1 MAGQNYTW
9 QVSSPNI
16 GTGVGVISS
25 TYNINGKNPLTTITE
40 NNPSGYV
47 KVFPNST
54 STNFN
59 IKNLEYAIQ
68 TDGKITY
75 RVQDGTQSPRQF
87 NSLQELAAGRGSWD
101 GTTTEQVKT
110 QMNGILSTT
119 AQSKGITPT
128 SPTPQGPDQQAAIP
142 TGKTETVPSIE
153 TVTTGK
159 QLKIAPDSGLTY
171 PLNRKSTQDRIKFQ
185 AYKILPRTG
194 QSQVSSEINLNFKFG
209 QRNYESVDGPVFLAI
224 QAGISDQNSVDWG
237 PDSVNA
243 IDAALYNA
251 SINLMQSDTGQ
262 ELGNKVGDLAGQIQ
276 GKLRKEGGK
285 FGRYLA
291 GQAAGINNVL
301 ARTDNIVLN
310 PNLEL
315 LFQGPQLRPFSFQ
328 FKMSAR
334 EKPEAEQVKKIIK
347 YFKYHMATRQETTG
361 LFLKAPNVFKIEYQ
375 YGTSTPHPG
384 LNLIKE
390 CALTNCSVDYTPLGT
405 YATYED
411 GTMVAY
417 TLSLQFQELTPIY
430 DTDYA
435 EGPAASHPIGY

>member
-1 MAGQNYTW
+1 MAG
-9 QVSSPNI
+9 
-16 GTGVGVISS
+16 
-25 TYNINGKNPLTTITE
+25 TYG
-40 NNPSGYV
+40 
-47 KVFPNST
+47 
-54 STNFN
+54 
-59 IKNLEYAIQ
+59 
-68 TDGKITY
+68 
-75 RVQDGTQSPRQF
+75 
-87 NSLQELAAGRGSWD
+87 AAGTNPYTIPGI
-101 GTTTEQVKT
+101 G
-110 QMNGILSTT
+110 GILSNEVNAETGVTQVYRGGALT
-119 AQSKGITPT
+119 AQKSIGTYNPATGKFTPDANANLT
-128 SPTPQGPDQQAAIP
+128 DAEKKALSDPQNIKTIKDKSIDTATKAGSTNAQQLLSPNSASTPQGPDQQAAIP

-153 TVTTGK
+153 TVELKGK
-159 QLKIAPDSGLTY
+159 QFRIAPDSGLTY

-194 QSQVSSEINLNFKFG
+194 QSQASSGINLDFRFG

-243 IDAALYNA
+243 IESALYNA
-251 SINLMQSDTGQ
+251 SINLMQTDTGQ
-262 ELGNKVGDLAGQIQ
+262 ELGNKVNDLAGQIQ
-276 GKLRKEGGK
+276 GELRRRGGT

-417 TLSLQFQELTPIY
+417 TLSLQFQELEPVY
-430 DTDYA
+430 DTNYTKDQ
-435 EGPAASHPIGY
+435 PIGY

>member
-25 TYNINGKNPLTTITE
+25 TYNINDKNPLTTITE

-87 NSLQELAAGRGSWD
+87 NSLQELADGRGSWD

-128 SPTPQGPDQQAAIP
+128 SPTPAVGDQQGGDLP
-142 TGKTETVPSIE
+142 TGKTEAVPSIE
-153 TVTTGK
+153 TVTAYK

-171 PLNRKSTQDRIKFQ
+171 PLDRKSTQDRIKFR
-185 AYKILPRTG
+185 AYKILPRAG
-194 QSQVSSEINLNFKFG
+194 QSQASSEINLNFKFG

-224 QAGISDQNSVDWG
+224 QAGISDQNGVDWG

-243 IDAALYNA
+243 IEAALYNA
-251 SINLMQSDTGQ
+251 SINLMQSKGGQ
-262 ELGNKVGDLAGQIQ
+262 QLGNKVGELAGQIQ
-276 GKLRKEGGK
+276 GKLRELGGPS
-285 FGRYLA
+285 GRYLA

-315 LFQGPQLRPFSFQ
+315 LFQGPQLRPFSFT

-334 EKPEAEQVKKIIK
+334 SQPEANEIKKIIK
-347 YFKYHMATRQETTG
+347 YFKYHMAVRQTTDK
-361 LFLKAPNVFKIEYQ
+361 LFLKAPNVFHIEYQ

-390 CALTNCSVDYTPLGT
+390 CALTNCSVDYTPLGS

-417 TLSLQFQELTPIY
+417 TLSLQFQELEPVY
-430 DTDYA
+430 DSNYTDDQ
-435 EGPAASHPIGY
+435 PIGF